1 MIKVDD
7 ILMVVIGLLIL
18 IIFYK
23 IYKGSLIEGAED
35 GKPNDWDTGKKGCGS
50 YDSENCAVSPN
61 KYCIANTG
69 DVCNAVP
76 RRECKGT
83 EGTWCKKPY
92 CGGNEIL
99 KITDDNLYEMTANNR
114 DLITCFDVSSVT
126 TMAPPDIPFKPLFHK
141 DFNEDISYWD
151 VSSVTDMSFMFISC
165 TSFDQDISYWDVSS
179 VTNMTLMFQDCTS
192 FNQNLSYWDVSS
204 VTDMGS
210 MFFGCKNTKKIK
222 KSVKSWI
229 KNKYINE
236 NNPISNM
243 TEDTLIYEYLGIGKG
258 KDVL

>member
-7 ILMVVIGLLIL
+7 ILMVVIVILIL
-18 IIFYK
+18 IIFYN
-23 IYKGSLIEGAED
+23 IINGSLIEGIED
-35 GKPNDWDTGKKGCGS
+35 IKPKDWDTGKTGCGS
-50 YDSENCAVSPN
+50 YDSRTCAVSPN
-61 KYCIANTG
+61 MHCISNSG
-69 DVCNAVP
+69 EVCNSVP
-76 RRECKGT
+76 RRECKGK

-99 KITDDNLYEMTANNR
+99 IITDNNLYEMTAKNH

-126 TMAPPDIPFKPLFHK
+126 TMAPPDMPFYPLFHK

-151 VSSVTDMSFMFISC
+151 VSSVTNMSFMFISC
-165 TSFDQDISYWDVSS
+165 TSFNQDISYWDVSS

-204 VTDMGS
+204 VTNMTL
-210 MFFGCKNTKKIK
+210 MFSGCKNTIKIK

-229 KNKYINE
+229 KNKYINKD
-236 NNPISNM
+236 NAISNM
-243 TEDTLIYEYLGIGKG
+243 TEDTLIYKYLGI
-258 KDVL
+258 D